1 MHRLSSS
8 NILKTSRNR
17 RGLPTTPSQGRCTP
31 EPGQA
36 YIINK
41 TISLPI
47 KWFFSR
53 WCHHFRI
60 KWESVAQEIPGEKRL
75 KTKFPVPSREGPRH
89 WVKMCVTAG
98 KGAQFKVKLTWVT
111 TELPIHPPNQSSRIL
126 PVMWTRQGVSEQS
139 SQQISSSLHTSALHR
154 YELHPLTCQFSIPT
168 TPRHTRVSTMT
179 NKCMLS
185 AR

>member
-1 MHRLSSS
+1 MACYRNSRLGVHEESADSGFLFQGSIASVLMHRLSSS

-41 TISLPI
+41 TVTLPI

-60 KWESVAQEIPGEKRL
+60 KWESVAQEIPGEK
-75 KTKFPVPSREGPRH
+75 
-89 WVKMCVTAG
+89 
-98 KGAQFKVKLTWVT
+98 
-111 TELPIHPPNQSSRIL
+111 
-126 PVMWTRQGVSEQS
+126 S
-139 SQQISSSLHTSALHR
+139 SQQISSSLHALALHR

-168 TPRHTRVSTMT
+168 TPRHARVSTMT